1 MGFDEGSWARD
12 LLTRMDYPVNQANMT
27 AVIAWQY
34 AEGGHF
40 ANSAKFN
47 PLNTTKTWLGAES
60 MNSVGVKAY
69 DNYEEGMAATI
80 ATLELPY
87 YKGVRAALKEGDS
100 SRQVIDAVVDSPWG
114 TTGLA
119 LATLPRA
126 RDFLKDHPQYLKP
139 AKPKPSPS
147 KPRPHPP
154 SGSSGAETVI
164 VYPVELNG
172 LMSHLTDRISTV
184 QAADTAGRDVWADLN
199 LSAVID
205 PTVSLS
211 PGELPGVDRDRLHEA
226 SRQLGMSLDESL
238 GLPFV
243 DRQLG
248 GSRLRVERFLA
259 RLAEIEAEASGYRPR
274 TRAEA
279 IGMLKALK
287 GKLDPPGYAA
297 METFLLGGLR
307 TGRPPGKRPSSPN
320 AKKPK
325 QPKHPGPSGP
335 DTGQDGG
342 RRQKIKEM
350 IRLAKAQHPYHEQ
363 PDGGSKYGE
372 WWQQKGPDTP
382 GFQNGPWCAMF
393 VTWVFSHAGSPLPS
407 LQHPGKPGFAHV
419 GMAITELSERGKLHG
434 KAKVGDVFLTNDNGG
449 HTGIVTKVYPD
460 GSFDTVE
467 GNWGDKVDKEH
478 RGESRDGTNYGFW
491 SPIK

>member
-1 MGFDEGSWARD
+1 MGFDQGSWARD

-27 AVIAWQY
+27 ALLAWQY

-40 ANSAKFN
+40 ANAAKFN
-47 PLNTTKTWLGAES
+47 PLNTTKTWPGAES

-80 ATLELPY
+80 ATLKLPY
-87 YKGVRAALKEGDS
+87 YNDVRAALKQGDS
-100 SRQVIDAVVDSPWG
+100 SRQVINAVIDSPWG

-119 LATLPRA
+119 LATLSRA
-126 RDFLKDHPQYLKP
+126 REFLKDHPSYLKP
-139 AKPKPSPS
+139 STPKPSPS

-154 SGSSGAETVI
+154 SGPSGAETVI

-172 LMSHLTDRISTV
+172 LMSHLTNRISTV

-205 PTVSLS
+205 PTVSLG
-211 PGELPGVDRDRLHEA
+211 PGELPGVDRERLLQATRE
-226 SRQLGMSLDESL
+226 LGMSLDESL

-259 RLAEIEAEASGYRPR
+259 RLAEIEANGYRPR

-279 IGMLKALK
+279 LRMLKALK

-307 TGRPPGKRPSSPN
+307 TGRPPGNRPSSPHRPP
-320 AKKPK
+320 ASKPK
-325 QPKHPGPSGP
+325 ETRPPTSAKE
-335 DTGQDGG
+335 
-342 RRQKIKEM
+342 RRDKKVDEVLDRA
-350 IRLAKAQHPYHEQ
+350 RLELRR
-363 PDGGSKYGE
+363 
-372 WWQQKGPDTP
+372 KGPDEHGYNRTRY
-382 GFQNGPWCAMF
+382 GAWYGMQDQWCAMF
-393 VTWVFSHAGSPLPS
+393 VSYVFAKSGHALPPI
-407 LQHPGKPGFAHV
+407 QGPKGFAGV
-419 GMAITELSERGKLHG
+419 PYAIGVLRERGQLHSRPR
-434 KAKVGDVFLTNDNGG
+434 VGDVFLREGSG
-449 HTGIVTKVYPD
+449 HTGIVTAVHEQAD
-460 GSFDTVE
+460 GSYTYATIE
-467 GNWGDKVDKEH
+467 GNAGANTDSVVADKH
-478 RGESRDGTNYGFW
+478 NTRDTPRCHFW

>member
-1 MGFDEGSWARD
+1 MGFDQGSWARD

-40 ANSAKFN
+40 ANSATFN
-47 PLNTTKTWLGAES
+47 PLNTTKTWPGAES

-80 ATLELPY
+80 ATLKLPS
-87 YKGVRAALKEGDS
+87 YKGVREALKEGDS
-100 SRQVIDAVVDSPWG
+100 SRQVINAVVDSPWG

-119 LATLPRA
+119 FSTLPRA
-126 RDFLKDHPQYLKP
+126 RQFLKDHPQYLKP
-139 AKPKPSPS
+139 AKPKPG

-154 SGSSGAETVI
+154 TGSSGAETVI

-172 LMSHLTDRISTV
+172 LMSHLTNRISTV

-205 PTVSLS
+205 PTVSLG
-211 PGELPGVDRDRLHEA
+211 PGELPGVDHDRLHEA
-226 SRQLGMSLDESL
+226 SRQLGMSLDENL

-248 GSRLRVERFLA
+248 GSRLRVERFLQ
-259 RLAEIEAEASGYRPR
+259 RLAEIEAEAKGYRPR

-279 IGMLKALK
+279 LRMLKALK
-287 GKLDPPGYAA
+287 GQLDPPGYAA

-307 TGRPPGKRPSSPN
+307 TGRPPGHRPGSPHRPPGS
-320 AKKPK
+320 KPNETG
-325 QPKHPGPSGP
+325 PKSA
-335 DTGQDGG
+335 QD
-342 RRQKIKEM
+342 RREQKIDEVLDRA
-350 IRLAKAQHPYHEQ
+350 RLERRR
-363 PDGGSKYGE
+363 
-372 WWQQKGPDTP
+372 KGPDEHGYNNTRY
-382 GFQNGPWCAMF
+382 GAWYGMQDQWCAMF
-393 VTWVFSHAGSPLPS
+393 VSYVFAKSGNPLPPI
-407 LQHPGKPGFAHV
+407 QGPKGFAGV
-419 GMAITELSERGKLHG
+419 PYAIGVLRQRGQLHSRP
-434 KAKVGDVFLTNDNGG
+434 KVGDVFLREGSG
-449 HTGIVTKVYPD
+449 HTGIVTAVHEKAD
-460 GSFDTVE
+460 GSYSYSTIE
-467 GNWGDKVDKEH
+467 GNAGPNTDSVVADKH
-478 RGESRDGTNYGFW
+478 NTNDSPTCHFW

>member
-1 MGFDEGSWARD
+1 MGFDQGSWARD

-27 AVIAWQY
+27 ALIAWQY

-47 PLNTTKTWLGAES
+47 PLNTTRTWPGAES

-80 ATLELPY
+80 ATLNLPF
-87 YKGVRAALKEGDS
+87 YKDVRAALKEGDS
-100 SRQVIDAVVDSPWG
+100 SRDVLNAVVDSPWG

-119 LATLPRA
+119 FGTLPRA
-126 RDFLKDHPQYLKP
+126 RQFLKDRPSYLKP
-139 AKPKPSPS
+139 AKPKPAPS
-147 KPRPHPP
+147 KPRPRPP
-154 SGSSGAETVI
+154 SGPSGAETVI

-172 LMSHLTDRISTV
+172 LMTHLTTRIGTV

-205 PTVSLS
+205 PTVSLG
-211 PGELPGVDRDRLHEA
+211 PGELPGVDRDRLHQATRE
-226 SRQLGMSLDESL
+226 LGMSLDENL

-259 RLAEIEAEASGYRPR
+259 RLAEIEANGYRPR

-279 IGMLKALK
+279 LRMLKALK

-307 TGRPPGKRPSSPN
+307 TGRPPGHRPSSPRRPPASN
-320 AKKPK
+320 QPGRPLPDRPTAESKRKAKIDDVLDRARLELRRT
-325 QPKHPGPSGP
+325 GP
-335 DTGQDGG
+335 D
-342 RRQKIKEM
+342 
-350 IRLAKAQHPYHEQ
+350 EQ
-363 PDGGSKYGE
+363 GYNRTRYGAWYGMQAE
-372 WWQQKGPDTP
+372 
-382 GFQNGPWCAMF
+382 WCAMF
-393 VTWVFSHAGSPLPS
+393 VSYVFAKSGHPLPAI
-407 LQHPGKPGFAHV
+407 QGPKGFAGV
-419 GMAITELSERGKLHG
+419 PYAISVLRERGQLHSRP
-434 KAKVGDVFLTNDNGG
+434 KVGDVFLREGRG
-449 HTGIVTKVYPD
+449 HAGIVTAVRENAD
-460 GSFDTVE
+460 GSYTYSTIE
-467 GNWGDKVDKEH
+467 GNAGANTDAVVTDKRNTKDTPRSV
-478 RGESRDGTNYGFW
+478 FW
-491 SPIK
+491 SPIN